1 MREKLMKVLR
11 DINKDIPDDSS
22 VDLLKTRLLDSFDM
36 VNLVSAIEEN
46 FEIELNPED
55 ILPENFR
62 TIGDIEKLVS
72 RYKK

>member
-1 MREKLMKVLR
+1 MREKLMKILR
-11 DINKDIPDDSS
+11 EINKDIPDDSS

>member
-1 MREKLMKVLR
+1 MREKLMKILR
-11 DINKDIPDDSS
+11 EINKDIPDDSS

-62 TIGDIEKLVS
+62 TIDDIEKLVKK
-72 RYKK
+72 YKK